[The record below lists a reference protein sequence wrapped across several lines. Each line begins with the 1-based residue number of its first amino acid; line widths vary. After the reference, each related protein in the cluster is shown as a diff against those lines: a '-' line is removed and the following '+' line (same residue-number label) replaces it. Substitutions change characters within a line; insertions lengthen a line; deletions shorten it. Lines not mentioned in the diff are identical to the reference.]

1 MGLGLVAPAVAPAA
15 AKGLGALGKGLIG
28 GLGNIV
34 GGLFG
39 NRSRKR
45 EAQRQRDFSE
55 SMWNR
60 QNAYNTPAMQM
71 KRLKEAGLNPALMYG
86 QGTTGNAEKA
96 LPYQQAQIESVG
108 ANFAQA
114 TAAGAQASIAN
125 SQAELN
131 KANATYQGIAG
142 AVKAGEYQIAK
153 EMSRYQMDNF
163 RADTNLKGVQSINT
177 AVDSTLKQS
186 NINLN
191 NEQVDQVKATT
202 KKIVEDTNLVKTVI
216 EKDYGKYGKNTFE
229 NGEILLKGLGVNPE
243 SAVDVLGALSALAIT
258 RNPAALGKIAGKATS
273 KIGQAIAKVKAY
285 WNIRFGK
292 KRAGQKAAGNW
303 KYTGPKK

>member
-1 MGLGLVAPAVAPAA
+1 MGPMIGAAAPAA

-125 SQAELN
+125 SQAKLN
-131 KANATYQGIAG
+131 NANAAYQGIAG
-142 AVKAGEYQIAK
+142 AVKAKEFGLAK
-153 EMSRYQMDNF
+153 EIAGYTMDNLT
-163 RADTNLKGVQSINT
+163 ADTKLKGVQAVNT
-177 AVDSTLKQS
+177 AVDSTLKQT
-186 NINLN
+186 NINLAT
-191 NEQVDQVKATT
+191 EEIQKAKATT
-202 KKIVEDTNLVKTVI
+202 KKIIEDTNLTKTII

-229 NGEILLKGLGVNPE
+229 NVNTALKSVGVNTESAGEVLGVI
-243 SAVDVLGALSALAIT
+243 SAISFA
-258 RNPAALGKIAGKATS
+258 RNPASVGKMASYAVTKGKN
-273 KIGQAIAKVKAY
+273 AIKAIKNY
-285 WNIRFGK
+285 FTIKFGK
-292 KRAGQKAAGNW
+292 RTAGQKASGNW
-303 KYTGPKK
+303 KYVGPKK

>member
-1 MGLGLVAPAVAPAA
+1 MGPALTAAPAA
-15 AKGLGALGKGLIG
+15 VKGIGALGKGLIG
-28 GLGNIV
+28 GLSNIV

-45 EAQRQRDFSE
+45 EAQRQREFSE

-108 ANFAQA
+108 ANFAQS

-125 SQAELN
+125 SQAKLN
-131 KANATYQGIAG
+131 NANAAYQGIAG
-142 AVKAGEYQIAK
+142 AVKAKEFGLAK
-153 EMSRYQMDNF
+153 EIAGYTMDNLT
-163 RADTNLKGVQSINT
+163 ADTNLKGVQAINT
-177 AVDSTLKQS
+177 AVDSTLKQT
-186 NINLN
+186 NIKL
-191 NEQVDQVKATT
+191 VDQEISKAKATT
-202 KKIVEDTNLVKTVI
+202 KKIIEDTNLTKTII

-229 NGEILLKGLGVNPE
+229 NVNTALKSVGVNPE
-243 SAVDVLGALSALAIT
+243 SAGEVLGVISAISFA
-258 RNPAALGKIAGKATS
+258 RNPASVGKIAGYAATKGKNAINAIKNYF
-273 KIGQAIAKVKAY
+273 KIK
-285 WNIRFGK
+285 FGK
-292 KRAGQKAAGNW
+292 RSAGQRAAGNW
-303 KYTGPKK
+303 KYIGKK

>member
-1 MGLGLVAPAVAPAA
+1 MGPMLGAAAPAA
-15 AKGLGALGKGLIG
+15 AKGIGALGKGLIG

-125 SQAELN
+125 SQAKLN
-131 KANATYQGIAG
+131 NANAAYQGIAG
-142 AVKAGEYQIAK
+142 AVKAKEFGLAK
-153 EMSRYQMDNF
+153 EIAGYTMDNLT
-163 RADTNLKGVQSINT
+163 ADTKLKGLQAVNT

-191 NEQVDQVKATT
+191 NEQIEQVKATT

-243 SAVDVLGALSALAIT
+243 SAFDVLGALSALAIT

-273 KIGQAIAKVKAY
+273 KIGQAIANVKAY
-285 WNIRFGK
+285 WNIKFGK
-292 KRAGQKAAGNW
+292 KTTGQKAAGNW
-303 KYTGPKK
+303 KYKGPKK